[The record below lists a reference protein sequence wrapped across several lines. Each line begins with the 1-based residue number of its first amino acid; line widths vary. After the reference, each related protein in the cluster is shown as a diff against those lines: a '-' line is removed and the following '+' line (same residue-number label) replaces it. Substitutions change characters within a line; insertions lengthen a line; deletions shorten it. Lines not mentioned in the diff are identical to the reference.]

1 MNIATQKP
9 LSKLIIKNARII
21 DAYNDFIGSV
31 VISEGVIQK
40 IYKEGSEIADASS
53 YQTFDATA
61 LAVMPAMVDLHCH
74 FREPGYEYKED
85 ILSGLRA
92 AVKGG
97 YCYVAAMANTT
108 PIIDNTEL
116 ILKNNT
122 KAQKA
127 DLCAYNQISAIGV
140 NLDDKI
146 LVDAKEIS
154 KLTKL
159 FSNDG
164 KSILSEEFMEKAL
177 ATSREYNFIV
187 ATHCDDEA
195 ELIERDLKILSQTKG
210 NLHICHVSK
219 KQSVDLIR
227 KAKADGLNVTCEI
240 TPHHLFSHDLDYK
253 VNPPIGSKED
263 NEALIKAVKD
273 GTIDI
278 LSSDHAPHSAED
290 KQKGSPGISNIET
303 AFSMYIK
310 VFKDNNISL
319 KRFCEMSSYA
329 PAKLM
334 GFDGGI
340 ISEGKEANLIIADIE
355 NLYKID
361 KNAFISKS
369 NNTPFDGYDVCGKV
383 LATFIKGVVKYDSGQ
398 AL

>member
-1 MNIATQKP
+1 MNTATQKP
-9 LSKLIIKNARII
+9 HFKLIIKNARII
-21 DAYNDFIGSV
+21 DKDNDFIGSI
-31 VISEGVIQK
+31 VISGGVILK
-40 IYKEGSEIADASS
+40 IYQEGLEITDVSS
-53 YQTFDATA
+53 CQVFDAEG

-97 YCYVAAMANTT
+97 YCYVAAMANTN
-108 PIIDNTEL
+108 PVADNAEL
-116 ILKNNT
+116 ITKNNI

-127 DLCAYNQISAIGV
+127 DLCAYNQISAIGIS
-140 NLDDKI
+140 LQDKT
-146 LVDAKEIS
+146 LVDTKEIS

-164 KSILSEEFMEKAL
+164 KNILSEEFIQKAL
-177 ATSREYNFIV
+177 IASKEDNFVV

-195 ELIERDLKILSQTKG
+195 ELIERDLKILSKTGG

-219 KQSVDLIR
+219 KKSIDLLR
-227 KAKADGLNVTCEI
+227 KAKADGLKVTCEV
-240 TPHHLFSHDLDYK
+240 TPHHLFSYGIDYK

-263 NEALIKAVKD
+263 NEALIQAVKD

-278 LSSDHAPHSAED
+278 LSTDHAPHSAED

-310 VFKDNNISL
+310 VFNDNNIPFT
-319 KRFCEMSSYA
+319 RFCEMSSYM

-334 GFDGGI
+334 GLDMGVV
-340 ISEGKEANLIIADIE
+340 SEGADANLIIADIE

-383 LATFIKGVVKYDSGQ
+383 LATFIKGEKKYDSGQ

>member
-1 MNIATQKP
+1 MNTATQKP
-9 LSKLIIKNARII
+9 HFKLIIKNARII
-21 DAYNDFIGSV
+21 DKDNDFIGSI
-31 VISEGVIQK
+31 VISGGVIQK
-40 IYKEGSEIADASS
+40 IYQEGLEITDVSS
-53 YQTFDATA
+53 CQVFDAEG

-97 YCYVAAMANTT
+97 YCYVAAMANTN
-108 PIIDNTEL
+108 PVADNTEL
-116 ILKNNT
+116 IIENNL

-127 DLCAYNQISAIGV
+127 DLCAYNQISAIGI
-140 NLDDKI
+140 NLEDKA
-146 LVDAKEIS
+146 LVDTKEIS

-164 KSILSEEFMEKAL
+164 KSILSSEFMEKAL
-177 ATSREYNFIV
+177 AASKENNFIV

-195 ELIERDLKILSQTKG
+195 ELIERDLKILPQTKG

-219 KQSVDLIR
+219 KKSIDLIR
-227 KAKADGLNVTCEI
+227 KAKADVLKVTCEV
-240 TPHHLFSHDLDYK
+240 TPHHLFSYDIDYK

-263 NEALIKAVKD
+263 NEALIQAVKD
-273 GTIDI
+273 GTIDM
-278 LSSDHAPHSAED
+278 LSTDHAPHSAQD
-290 KQKGSPGISNIET
+290 KLKGSPGISNIET

-310 VFKDNNISL
+310 VFNDNNIPL
-319 KRFCEMSSYA
+319 TRFCEMSSYM

-334 GFDGGI
+334 GLDRGI
-340 ISEGKEANLIIADIE
+340 IAEGKEANLIIADIE

-361 KNAFISKS
+361 KNAFVSKS
-369 NNTPFDGYDVCGKV
+369 NNTPYDGYYVCGKV
-383 LATFIKGVVKYDSGQ
+383 LRTFIKGVVKYDSGQ
-398 AL
+398 AI